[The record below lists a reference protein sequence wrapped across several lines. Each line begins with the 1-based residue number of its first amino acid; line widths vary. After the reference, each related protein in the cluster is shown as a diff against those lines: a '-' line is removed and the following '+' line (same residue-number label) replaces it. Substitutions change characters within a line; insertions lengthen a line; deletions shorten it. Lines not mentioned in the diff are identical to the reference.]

1 MKLVQIKLLF
11 VLSVLLIQSQN
22 VKGQISSHLAS
33 DSLVNSLRQFIEKVE
48 VDSVFRR
55 NHYLLF
61 DEYDY
66 FASINSLELA
76 DEIID
81 KLSRITPHFG
91 QKQLAEITFVRCYD
105 WTEAIDKWFITLID
119 KEDNHHIYFYET
131 GMNKPD
137 RFGVRKGRDYFYR
150 LANNLFSNMKCGDK
164 NEDYIVT
171 GRIVEGKFTAYF
183 SSQLY
188 HRMDIVFFN
197 DLLEAVSN

>member
-1 MKLVQIKLLF
+1 MKLVRIKLWFFLAILF
-11 VLSVLLIQSQN
+11 IQSQN
-22 VKGQISSHLAS
+22 IKGQVSSSFAS
-33 DSLVNSLRQFIEKVE
+33 DSLVSSLKEFIEKVKT
-48 VDSVFRR
+48 DSVFRS

-76 DEIID
+76 DEISD
-81 KLSRITPHFG
+81 KLSRINFPFG
-91 QKQLAEITFVRCYD
+91 KNQLAEITFVKCYD

-119 KEDNHHIYFYET
+119 KEDNHYIYFHET
-131 GMNKPD
+131 GMEKPD
-137 RFGVRKGRDYFYR
+137 RIGVKKGRDYFYR
-150 LANNLFSNMKCGDK
+150 LANNLFNNVKCEDK

-188 HRMDIVFFN
+188 HSMDIVFFH
-197 DLLEAVSN
+197 DLLELVSN